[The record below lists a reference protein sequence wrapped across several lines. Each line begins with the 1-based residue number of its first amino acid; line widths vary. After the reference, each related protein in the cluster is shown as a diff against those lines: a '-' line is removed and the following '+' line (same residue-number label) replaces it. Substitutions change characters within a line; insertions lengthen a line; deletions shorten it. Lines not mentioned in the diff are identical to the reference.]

1 MKKLLLILLMLFP
14 VIAFCKEPVK
24 SPWTKTY
31 SHTSVA
37 FQSNRSIRKSFKY
50 KPSKKAK
57 SIKRLQR
64 QWGTFRNH
72 KR

>member
-1 MKKLLLILLMLFP
+1 MKLLFLLMMLFP

-24 SPWTKTY
+24 SPWARTY
-31 SHTSVA
+31 SHKLVT
-37 FQSNRSIRKSFKY
+37 FQSDRSIKKSFKY
-50 KPSKKAK
+50 EPNKKAK